1 MGHADARGA
10 ADGSGYIGRKATR
23 RRPPL
28 HGHAKLLAAPAY
40 AKLVALEP
48 LLRRAIP
55 ILIVVFLLIVA
66 SARFMSL
73 LAWRDDIQRSANS
86 LLQLSSGMIA
96 AHLDAAHKA
105 SGRPVLD
112 EGAAMDV
119 LNAFS
124 SRGWMTRD
132 LKVFVLDGK
141 LDVITATSGDLSKQ
155 GKNFAYMVP
164 NAQTLYLF
172 GERADPVDTVM
183 DGRAYLVAMSFAE
196 GRHSAAVTMLPR
208 AVIFEEWDKAV
219 ALNVTL
225 FAITSTVLMVILYA
239 YFSQATRA
247 SEADGIYSEAHE
259 RIDNALVRGRC
270 GLWDWDMGRGRVF
283 WSRSMFEMLGYEPCD
298 DLLAF
303 GTIQKIIHPND
314 IDLYALAEKLA
325 AREIDHIDRS
335 FRMRHADGRWVW
347 MRTRAHAV
355 DPDALDLHVVG
366 IVVDIS
372 EQHELVRLTEAAD
385 QRLRTAVESIS
396 ESFVLWDAHDR
407 LVMCNTKYVEAMG
420 LGADVVK
427 PGTPRADIE
436 ARCLPFVINRRIVDE
451 HARTG
456 AVTYERKLADDRWFQ
471 VNERRTPDGGM
482 VSVGFDITQIK
493 HDQKRLL
500 DSEHRLMA
508 SAHDADMAR
517 RAEEARAGELA
528 ELNAKYVVEKDRA
541 EAANRA
547 KSEFLANISHELRT
561 PLNAVIGFSEV
572 MESQMFGPLGS
583 ERYVEYISDIHQ
595 SGHFLLGVIN
605 DILDM
610 AKIEAGRFE
619 LDRETVD
626 ACPLIQ
632 ETLRLVALQA
642 DKKRITL
649 QTAIQENL
657 TIDADRRAI
666 KQILINLLSNAVKF
680 TPNGGSITVRARKAS
695 GAVVLSIADT
705 GCGIKPEA
713 IRRLGRPFE
722 QVQNQFS
729 KNHTGSGLGLAISKS
744 LAEMHGGVLRIR
756 SKPGKG
762 TTVAVR
768 LPVGSALTRAKAA

>member
-1 MGHADARGA
+1 MGQADVRGA
-10 ADGSGYIGRKATR
+10 PDVSGFTGRKAV
-23 RRPPL
+23 RPPAPL

-48 LLRRAIP
+48 VLRRAIP
-55 ILIVVFLLIVA
+55 VLIVVFLLIVA

-73 LAWRDDIQRSANS
+73 LTWRDDIQRSANA
-86 LLQLSSGMIA
+86 LLQLSAGTISA
-96 AHLDAAHKA
+96 ELDSAQREA
-105 SGRPVLD
+105 GRPGLD
-112 EGAAMDV
+112 DAMAMDV
-119 LNAFS
+119 LNGFS
-124 SRGWMTRD
+124 SKGWMTRD
-132 LKVFVLDGK
+132 LKVFLLDGD
-141 LDVITATSGDLSKQ
+141 LDVVTATSGELSKQ
-155 GKNFAYMVP
+155 GKNFAYMLP

-172 GERADPVDTVM
+172 GSRADPVESTM
-183 DGRAYLVAMSFAE
+183 DGREYLVAMSFGD
-196 GRHSAAVTMLPR
+196 GRRSAAVTMLPR
-208 AVIFEEWDKAV
+208 AAVYAEWDKAV

-247 SEADGIYSEAHE
+247 NEADGIYSEAHE
-259 RIDNALVRGRC
+259 RMDNALVRGRC
-270 GLWDWDMGRGRVF
+270 GLWDWDMGRGRMF

-325 AREIDHIDRS
+325 AREIDQIDRS
-335 FRMRHADGRWVW
+335 FRMRHADGHWVW

-372 EQHELVRLTEAAD
+372 EQHELVRMTEAAD

-396 ESFVLWDAHDR
+396 ETFVLWDPHDR
-407 LVMCNTKYVEAMG
+407 LVMCNTKYIEAMG
-420 LGADVVK
+420 LDGDAVK
-427 PGTPRADIE
+427 PGTARAEVE
-436 ARCLPFVINRRIVDE
+436 ARCQPFIINRRIVDE
-451 HARTG
+451 HARNG
-456 AVTYERKLADDRWFQ
+456 AVTFERKLADDRWFQ
-471 VNERRTPDGGM
+471 VNERRTTDGGM
-482 VSVGFDITQIK
+482 VSVGFDISQIK

-517 RAEEARAGELA
+517 RAEESRAAELA
-528 ELNAKYVVEKDRA
+528 ELNAKYIVEKERA
-541 EAANRA
+541 EAANKA
-547 KSEFLANISHELRT
+547 KSDFLANISHELRT

-583 ERYVEYISDIHQ
+583 ERYVEYIRDIHE

-619 LDRETVD
+619 LGREEID

-642 DKKRITL
+642 DKKSITL
-649 QTAIQENL
+649 ETNIQQNL
-657 TIDADRRAI
+657 SIDADRRAI

-680 TPNGGSITVRARKAS
+680 TPEGGSITVRARKAS

-768 LPVGSALTRAKAA
+768 LPLGQGVGRAEAA

>member
-1 MGHADARGA
+1 MGHADAHGA
-10 ADGSGYIGRKATR
+10 PEGYGIAGQAEM

-48 LLRRAIP
+48 VLRRAIP

-73 LAWRDDIQRSANS
+73 LTWRDDIQRSADA
-86 LLQLSSGMIA
+86 LLQLSASTIA
-96 AHLDAAHKA
+96 AQLDTVHRT

-112 EGAAMDV
+112 EAAAMDV

-124 SRGWMTRD
+124 SKGWMTRD
-132 LKVFVLDGK
+132 LKVFLLDGS
-141 LDVITATSGDLSKQ
+141 LDVVSATSGDLSKA
-155 GKNFAYMVP
+155 GKNFTYLVP

-172 GERADPVDTVM
+172 GSRAEPVDITM
-183 DGRAYLVAMSFAE
+183 E
-196 GRHSAAVTMLPR
+196 GRDYIVALSFSEGRRSAAVTMLPR
-208 AVIFEEWDKAV
+208 DAVFAEWDKAV

-247 SEADGIYSEAHE
+247 NEADGIYSEAHE

-283 WSRSMFEMLGYEPCD
+283 WSRSMFEMLGYQPAD

-325 AREIDHIDRS
+325 AREIEHIDHS

-355 DPDALDLHVVG
+355 DPDASNLHVVG

-396 ESFVLWDAHDR
+396 ETFVLWDTHDR

-420 LGADVVK
+420 LDAEIVK
-427 PGTPRADIE
+427 PGAARSDIE
-436 ARCLPFVINRRIVDE
+436 TRCLPFVINRRIVDE
-451 HARTG
+451 HSRSG
-456 AVTYERKLADDRWFQ
+456 AVIYERKLADDRWFQ

-482 VSVGFDITQIK
+482 VSVGFDISQIK

-528 ELNAKYVVEKDRA
+528 ELNAKYVVEKERA
-541 EAANRA
+541 EAANKA
-547 KSEFLANISHELRT
+547 KSDFLANISHELRT
-561 PLNAVIGFSEV
+561 PLNAIIGFSEV
-572 MESQMFGPLGS
+572 MEAQMFGPLGS
-583 ERYVEYISDIHQ
+583 ERYAEYIGDIHQ

-619 LDRETVD
+619 LDRQSID

-642 DKKRITL
+642 DKKSISLETN
-649 QTAIQENL
+649 IQEHM

-680 TPNGGSITVRARKAS
+680 TPDGGTITVRARKAS

-705 GCGIKPEA
+705 GCGITPQA
-713 IRRLGRPFE
+713 MRRLGRPFE

-762 TTVAVR
+762 TTVAIR
-768 LPVGSALTRAKAA
+768 LPIGEVEAQAKAA